1 MSRDDRK
8 SALADLKRRRG
19 LQEESGR
26 AMMLESEEEEEL
38 SDGAAERD
46 KAMVNRDR
54 KRAKRMEEIR

>member
-1 MSRDDRK
+1 M
-8 SALADLKRRRG
+8 L
-19 LQEESGR
+19 
-26 AMMLESEEEEEL
+26 LESEEEEEL